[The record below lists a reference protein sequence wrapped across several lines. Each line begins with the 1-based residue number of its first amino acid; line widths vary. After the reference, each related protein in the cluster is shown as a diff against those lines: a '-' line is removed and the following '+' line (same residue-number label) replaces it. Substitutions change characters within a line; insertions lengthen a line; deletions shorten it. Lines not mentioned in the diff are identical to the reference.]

1 MRKKN
6 VLSMSINLSL
16 NLLQRSCRCHQYH
29 NASYMNVL
37 QIRKRISSISS
48 FPLQYCRVCDY
59 CSDIVIATGALM
71 HHFECRPNQD
81 YCFNFLL
88 SSPIFPSCPSW
99 YSKIQ
104 SSLPQMVHISPLP
117 HAIPSTMHRYCTKMQ
132 SCAASVPSVPIVAL
146 L

>member
-48 FPLQYCRVCDY
+48 FPLQYCRVCD
-59 CSDIVIATGALM
+59 SISVIL
-71 HHFECRPNQD
+71 
-81 YCFNFLL
+81 
-88 SSPIFPSCPSW
+88 
-99 YSKIQ
+99 
-104 SSLPQMVHISPLP
+104 SLPLVLLCIILNADQIKIIVSIFFFPLQYFPRVLHGIPRYSPLCLRWFIFLHFLTQFLRQCIGTAP
-117 HAIPSTMHRYCTKMQ
+117 RCNH
-132 SCAASVPSVPIVAL
+132 VL
-146 L
+146 LQYLLFRL